1 MDVLV
6 LKPFHY
12 LRQYD
17 FSLGEE
23 GVNASVVCCC
33 CCCCAIYHNPYPWLA
48 FAQGLG
54 NAVLI
59 ARKGAPFLKRWRAEY
74 CRHFDS
80 SHWNHY
86 SVRRANCDVYFFFL
100 KTPFKV
106 KLPHRIYRMFRNE
119 AKVLPYYAFY
129 MPLWDTAGLRELY
142 FNTSRG
148 IHCHL
153 VGPSDSILMCGC
165 IAMETEN
172 HIAIHLWS
180 EKVIS
185 VAL

>member
-1 MDVLV
+1 VRQTLVFCSSSSRFSSFGDSPSIWRNLLGKIPSASCTIRTESQNDQDMDVLV

-86 SVRRANCDVYFFFL
+86 SVRRANCDVFFF
-100 KTPFKV
+100 
-106 KLPHRIYRMFRNE
+106 
-119 AKVLPYYAFY
+119 
-129 MPLWDTAGLRELY
+129 
-142 FNTSRG
+142 SR
-148 IHCHL
+148 HL
-153 VGPSDSILMCGC
+153 SR
-165 IAMETEN
+165 
-172 HIAIHLWS
+172 
-180 EKVIS
+180 
-185 VAL
+185 